1 MITLQDWPMQYLF
14 HILLI
19 VKFPM
24 TQTKNDKISG
34 PPVRKL
40 FEGKIFVFVSTLM
53 KNATPKITSTWVDLE
68 EQNGGYILVN
78 PAMDMMIWG
87 EPFEVYNR
95 IISSEPCKFV

>member
-40 FEGKIFVFVSTLM
+40 FEGKKFVFVSTLM
-53 KNATPKITSTWVDLE
+53 KNATPKITPTWVDLE

-95 IISSEPCKFV
+95 VISSDPCKFV